1 MAGNNLPATHD
12 TFRMKWNVRA
22 VFTKVQLPP
31 LLCQRHNA
39 ALEFLHKSSFG
50 PQSSLRLRPLPLIYI
65 TSISYQQ
72 LLMYVKNSFKLKSAH
87 TKQIVFSA
95 NIYDLP
101 VRCFTIS
108 TRKDLVEEFATSRRR
123 FAASTAFSLLQYLVF
138 VYWVVAWYTAAN
150 GVATVYT
157 LNVYRFKFQLDQCE
171 HT

>member
-1 MAGNNLPATHD
+1 
-12 TFRMKWNVRA
+12 
-22 VFTKVQLPP
+22 
-31 LLCQRHNA
+31 
-39 ALEFLHKSSFG
+39 
-50 PQSSLRLRPLPLIYI
+50 
-65 TSISYQQ
+65 
-72 LLMYVKNSFKLKSAH
+72 MYVKNSFKLKSAH